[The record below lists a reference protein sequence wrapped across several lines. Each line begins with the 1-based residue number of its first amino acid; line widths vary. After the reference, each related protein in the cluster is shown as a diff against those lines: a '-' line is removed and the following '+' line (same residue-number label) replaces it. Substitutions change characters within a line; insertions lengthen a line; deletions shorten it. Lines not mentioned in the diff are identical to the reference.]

1 MVDVSETWLRSRAQG
16 VIERDAEAISCLV
29 KVVDARWL
37 QVVKLVLNCQGHVLV
52 TGAGTSHAVAQR
64 FAHLLSCSGS
74 PALPINAADALHGG
88 SGAVTDHDLVYAIS
102 KGGHSAEVNSFV
114 EIARSRGAT
123 IVAQTE
129 ALDSPLAAMSDAVL
143 LVPKAASI
151 DPYGMVA
158 TGSSLVAS
166 AVGNVLCTLLLEARG
181 YTREAFGETHPSGAV
196 GRRIAVEAQ
205 GDQESGQGQ

>member
-1 MVDVSETWLRSRAQG
+1 MPELSETRLRSRAEV
-16 VIERDAEAISCLV
+16 VIQRDAKAISSLV
-29 KVVDARWL
+29 KAVDTRWL
-37 QVVKLVLNCQGHVLV
+37 QVINLLLSCRGHVLV

-64 FAHLLSCSGS
+64 FAHLLSCTGT

-88 SGAVTDHDLVYAIS
+88 SGAVTDRDLVYAIS
-102 KGGHSAEVNSFV
+102 KGGHSAEVNGFV
-114 EIARSRGAT
+114 EIAKSRGAT

-129 ALDSPLAAMSDAVL
+129 SLDSPLAAMSDAVL
-143 LVPKAASI
+143 LVPKAAGI

-166 AVGNVLCTLLLEARG
+166 AVGNILCTLLLEARG

-196 GRRIAVEAQ
+196 GRKIAEKAQ
-205 GDQESGQGQ
+205 RDQESGKG

>member
-1 MVDVSETWLRSRAQG
+1 MCEFSEAWLRSRAQA
-16 VIERDAEAISCLV
+16 VIIRDAAAVEALASG
-29 KVVDARWL
+29 VDARWL
-37 QVVKLVLNCQGHVLV
+37 RVVNLLLACEGHVLV

-64 FAHLLSCSGS
+64 LAHLLSCSGT

-88 SGAVTDHDLVYAIS
+88 SGAVTDRDLIYAIS
-102 KGGHSAEVNSFV
+102 KGGHSAVVNGFV

-129 ALDSPLAAMSDAVL
+129 SLDSPLAAMSDAVL
-143 LVPKAASI
+143 LVPAIEGI

-158 TGSSLVAS
+158 TGSSLVAA
-166 AVGNVLCTLLLEARG
+166 AVGNVLCALLLEARG

-196 GRRIAVEAQ
+196 GRKIAQETE
-205 GDQESGQGQ
+205 GDQVSERQL